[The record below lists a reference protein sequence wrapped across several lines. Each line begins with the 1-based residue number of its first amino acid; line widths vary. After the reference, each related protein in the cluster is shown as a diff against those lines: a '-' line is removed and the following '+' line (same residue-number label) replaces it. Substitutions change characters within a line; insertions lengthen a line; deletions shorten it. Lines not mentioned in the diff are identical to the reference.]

1 MMFLDVVVEE
11 VRTKKLVFGNQDV
24 GVMLVE
30 NQLYLIIKMGFLEPL
45 E

>member
-1 MMFLDVVVEE
+1 MMYLDVVVEE
-11 VRTKKLVFGNQDV
+11 VRTKKLVHGIRDV

-30 NQLYLIIKMGFLEPL
+30 NLLYLIIKMGFLEPL